1 MNLPIITDDNCHG
14 SFVMDGTG
22 SAAASAR
29 RCGHWTESNS
39 ARRLEAQEFKMI
51 ATLEQATT
59 ADLVRSQTTIASLDR
74 VNKNY
79 GSVRALA
86 GVDFRVHAGEVVA
99 LLGPN
104 GAGKTTA
111 VKLLLGLL
119 QPNAGKVRVF
129 GGNPTNPENRMRTGA
144 MLQVGRVPETL
155 RVREHIDLFSSYYQK
170 PMPSAEVLAIA
181 GLEQLSD
188 RKFGELSGGQKQR
201 VLFALAICGDPDLL
215 FLDEPTVGLDVEA
228 RRMLWD
234 EIRHLVRRGKTVLL
248 TTHYLQ
254 EADALADRIAVINKG
269 EIIAEGTPAEIKAET
284 AGKRIR
290 CITSISLETLR
301 QIRGVTEVN
310 EDREA
315 VEIHTGEAEPVL
327 RELLARDA
335 NLSGLEVTSAGLEE
349 AFLALTQDTTK
360 NGSRSN

>member
-1 MNLPIITDDNCHG
+1 
-14 SFVMDGTG
+14 
-22 SAAASAR
+22 
-29 RCGHWTESNS
+29 
-39 ARRLEAQEFKMI
+39 MI
-51 ATLEQATT
+51 ATSVATLEQPQH
-59 ADLVRSQTTIASLDR
+59 ADAVNSELVVASLEG

-79 GSVRALA
+79 GSVRALR
-86 GVDFRVHAGEVVA
+86 GVDFRVRAGELVA

-119 QPNAGKVRVF
+119 QPNSGRARVF
-129 GGNPTNPENRMRTGA
+129 GGDPTNPENRMRTGA

-170 PMPSAEVLAIA
+170 PMAPADVLAAA
-181 GLEQLSD
+181 GLEKVSD
-188 RKFGELSGGQKQR
+188 RKFGDLSGGQRQR

-228 RRMLWD
+228 RRMVWD
-234 EIRHLVRRGKTVLL
+234 EIRRMVSRGKTVLL

-254 EADALADRIAVINKG
+254 EADALADRVAVIHQG
-269 EIIAEGTPAEIKAET
+269 EIIAQGTPAEIKAKT

-290 CITSISLETLR
+290 CITSLSLNILR
-301 QIRGVTEVN
+301 QIPGVTEVK

-315 VEIHTGEAEPVL
+315 VEIHAVDAESIV

-335 NLSGLEVTSAGLEE
+335 RLSGLEVASAGLEE
-349 AFLALTQDTTK
+349 AFLALTQDTPREE
-360 NGSRSN
+360 NRSN

>member
-1 MNLPIITDDNCHG
+1 MQTLDGGMNSPP
-14 SFVMDGTG
+14 DGANPPEG
-22 SAAASAR
+22 
-29 RCGHWTESNS
+29 
-39 ARRLEAQEFKMI
+39 LKMT
-51 ATLEQATT
+51 ATLELPRN
-59 ADLVRSQTTIASLDR
+59 ADSHDSKVIVASLEG

-79 GSVRALA
+79 GSVRALRN
-86 GVDFRVHAGEVVA
+86 VDFRVRAGEVVA

-129 GGNPTNPENRMRTGA
+129 SGNPTNPENRMRTGA
-144 MLQVGRVPETL
+144 MLQVAKVPETL
-155 RVREHIDLFSSYYQK
+155 RVREHIDLFSSYYQR
-170 PMPSAEVLAIA
+170 PLPLAEVLAAA
-181 GLEQLSD
+181 GLENLKD
-188 RKFGELSGGQKQR
+188 RKFGDLSGGQRQR

-228 RRMLWD
+228 RRMLWE
-234 EIRHLVRRGKTVLL
+234 EIRQLVRRGKTVLL

-254 EADALADRIAVINKG
+254 EADALADRVAVINQG
-269 EIIAEGTPAEIKAET
+269 EIIAAGTPAEIKAQT

-290 CITSISLETLR
+290 CITRLSVGALR
-301 QIRGVTEVN
+301 QIAGVTEVK

-315 VEIHTGEAEPVL
+315 VELHTVEAEPVL

-335 NLSGLEVTSAGLEE
+335 TLAGLEITAAGLEE
-349 AFLALTQDTTK
+349 AFLALTQD
-360 NGSRSN
+360 GSKSGNH